1 MADDVDY
8 ARIVIEKYDKNS
20 KNKINFLEFCKYME
34 DMWETKDNINQQKC
48 NSALNKSKNILY
60 HLFKWLDRDH
70 DGSVTPEDLIY
81 GLSRILVR
89 DVDMKEVIIIFF
101 ENQIQKTF
109 TKYDTSKT
117 GKLSFDIFM
126 LAISNGYL
134 DKTIKDILMTDNY
147 IL

>member
-34 DMWETKDNINQQKC
+34 DMWETKDNINEQKC

-89 DVDMKEVIIIFF
+89 DVDMKEVKIIYFKIRFKKLLRNMILVKQENLVLILLCSQLPMGIWTKQLKIF
-101 ENQIQKTF
+101 
-109 TKYDTSKT
+109 
-117 GKLSFDIFM
+117 L
-126 LAISNGYL
+126 
-134 DKTIKDILMTDNY
+134 
-147 IL
+147 